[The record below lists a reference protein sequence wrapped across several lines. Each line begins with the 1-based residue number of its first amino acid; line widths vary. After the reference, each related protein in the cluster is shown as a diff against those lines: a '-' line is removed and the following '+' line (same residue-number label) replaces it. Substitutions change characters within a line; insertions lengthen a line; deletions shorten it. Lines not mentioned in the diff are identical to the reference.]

1 MLLPRPHDSRQFTG
15 RSEVK
20 TSNAFLR
27 SSVVSTPAVAVS
39 PYEESTTVAPC
50 LAPCRRFRVLC
61 VGLTSGEASRM
72 CWTTLDSH
80 RCIKICS
87 RVCCCTSGSP
97 SLMPARSTFRRA
109 VALTVVDSGSD
120 GACLAAGCS
129 LFRRWTLHDM
139 MAECW
144 SAIPSQSAPEI
155 KMLPCWRV
163 RVRVWVRY
171 IADPHR
177 S

>member
-97 SLMPARSTFRRA
+97 SSLPANSTFRRA
-109 VALTVVDSGSD
+109 VSLTVVDSARD

-129 LFRRWTLHDM
+129 LFRPWTLHDM
-139 MAECW
+139 MAEC
-144 SAIPSQSAPEI
+144 SSVSPPRLHQKLRCYP
-155 KMLPCWRV
+155 V
-163 RVRVWVRY
+163 GGY
-171 IADPHR
+171 G
-177 S
+177 